1 MDQKLR
7 LTIKN
12 STKNATFCSLKKCDL
27 LIRSISLIILSF
39 FLGKIVFNR
48 QVIGSPQWLV

>member
-12 STKNATFCSLKKCDL
+12 STKNATFCSLKMCDL